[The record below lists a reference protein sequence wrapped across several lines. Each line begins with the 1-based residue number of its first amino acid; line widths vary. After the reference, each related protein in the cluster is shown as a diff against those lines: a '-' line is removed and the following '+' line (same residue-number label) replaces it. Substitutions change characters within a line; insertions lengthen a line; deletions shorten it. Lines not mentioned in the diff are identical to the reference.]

1 MLKTQFWVM
10 GNYFDSILGGPKL
23 RKWYGVPD
31 LVTKDESTIEDED
44 DDSGSTYVV
53 QIS

>member
-1 MLKTQFWVM
+1 ML

-23 RKWYGVPD
+23 REWYGAPD

-44 DDSGSTYVV
+44 NNSGSIYIV
-53 QIS
+53 QFS